1 MNASFDEFYRS
12 LEELAAT
19 YSKKGVM
26 VKLVPDMVANIV
38 RIIGENTNSLERAKN
53 GLEEVSELSY
63 ATAEHH
69 PYWNLLFHAC
79 QISKLTLDKWDSDLT
94 KEELDEIAWS
104 IDEIKNTISRLKE
117 NPCSHE

>member
-1 MNASFDEFYRS
+1 MSASFDEFYRS
-12 LEELAAT
+12 LEELAAS
-19 YSKKGVM
+19 YSKRGVM
-26 VKLVPDMVANIV
+26 VKLVPGVVANIV
-38 RIIGENTNSLERAKN
+38 KIIGENTNSLDRAKS

-79 QISKLTLDKWDSDLT
+79 QISKIALDKWDSDIT

-104 IDEIKNTISRLKE
+104 VDEIKNTISKLRE
-117 NPCSHE
+117 NPRSHE

>member
-1 MNASFDEFYRS
+1 MSASFDEFYHS
-12 LEELAAT
+12 LEELAES
-19 YSKKGVM
+19 YSKKGVA

-38 RIIGENTNSLERAKN
+38 RIIGENTDSLDRAKN
-53 GLEEVSELSY
+53 GLEEISELSY

-79 QISKLTLDKWDSDLT
+79 QIAKLTLEKWDSDLT

-104 IDEIKNTISRLKE
+104 IDEIKNTISKLRE
-117 NPCSHE
+117 NPRSHE

>member
-1 MNASFDEFYRS
+1 MSASFDEFYRS
-12 LEELAAT
+12 LEELAAS
-19 YSKKGVM
+19 YSKRGVM
-26 VKLVPDMVANIV
+26 VKLVPGVVANMV
-38 RIIGENTNSLERAKN
+38 KIIEENTSSLDRAKS

-79 QISKLTLDKWDSDLT
+79 QISKIVLDKWDSDLT

-104 IDEIKNTISRLKE
+104 VDEIKNTISKLRE
-117 NPCSHE
+117 NPRSHE